1 MPGGREISNVEWT
14 VRTRTPPAWL
24 DAVRS
29 DVDTFLQDHAAC
41 ERKASAT
48 AMTLAA
54 HYRDRRELVRAM
66 VTLACEE
73 LGHFRRVYEIIAL
86 RGGILGADA
95 KDLYVGRLLACVRRG
110 PDVYL
115 LDRLLVAGVVE
126 ARGCERFRL
135 LAEGLDATLSPLYR
149 DFAASEAGHAALFL
163 KLARTYFPGPDVD
176 ARADELFAA
185 EAEIIASLPMRPA
198 LH

>member
-1 MPGGREISNVEWT
+1 MPSEPEPKNLGWRIRS
-14 VRTRTPPAWL
+14 RTPAGWL

-29 DVDTFLQDHAAC
+29 DLDAFLQDHAAC

-48 AMTLAA
+48 AMTLAS
-54 HYRDRRELVRAM
+54 HYRDKEELVTAM
-66 VTLACEE
+66 VDLACEE
-73 LGHFRRVYEIIAL
+73 LGHFRRVYELIAA
-86 RGGILGADA
+86 RGSSLGADA
-95 KDLYVGRLLACVRRG
+95 KDLYVGRLLRLVRRG
-110 PDVYL
+110 PDEYL

-135 LAEGLDATLSPLYR
+135 LAEGLDAPLAPHYR

-163 KLARTYFPGPDVD
+163 RLARTYFPNDVVE
-176 ARADELFAA
+176 ARADELLTA
-185 EAEIIASLPMRPA
+185 EAEIIGSLPLRPA